1 MSLRGKRVFR
11 LTWQSRGSTH
21 IYKGA
26 FQQIPTSRNLTSTT
40 MVDCN
45 SKSKSITILL
55 AIIAPLDDI
64 VFTFLTLDLLQMHF
78 VLSKP
83 ILIQSRL
90 IKSFDHEGWAV
101 GEAVSANR
109 QYTANKSVGH
119 ACQYLVV
126 FFKLYFL
133 RKTLISAT
141 QRKTLVVS
149 FTYVWLW
156 K

>member
-11 LTWQSRGSTH
+11 LTWQSRGSAN

-45 SKSKSITILL
+45 SKSKSITIIL

-109 QYTANKSVGH
+109 QYTANKSAGH
-119 ACQYLVV
+119 CRQYLVV
-126 FFKLYFL
+126 FFAFFASMQSLVT
-133 RKTLISAT
+133 RSNVVAT
-141 QRKTLVVS
+141 SL
-149 FTYVWLW
+149 TYT
-156 K
+156 